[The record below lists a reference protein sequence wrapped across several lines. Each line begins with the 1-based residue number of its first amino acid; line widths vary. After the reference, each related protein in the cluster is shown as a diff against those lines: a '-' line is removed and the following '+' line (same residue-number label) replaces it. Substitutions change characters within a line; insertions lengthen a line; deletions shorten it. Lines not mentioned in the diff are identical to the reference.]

1 MRIGGP
7 ARGGPGGGG
16 EGSVSPEEREGFAG
30 MVRTG
35 RKKALTTPPC
45 LGKPILPQGQLAQLV
60 ERPVYTGM
68 VIGSNPILP
77 IKATFPICA
86 STH

>member
-60 ERPVYTGM
+60 EHRLHTAGATGSSPVLPT
-68 VIGSNPILP
+68 SNFKGLR
-77 IKATFPICA
+77 
-86 STH
+86 